1 MQISCVVIENAIQAE
16 ILVKLLLGEILAQDY
31 MVCGTIK
38 ASSSDYRGKY
48 VTLFGERSLG
58 IRSCRWTCLPLAVP
72 VVCFSHGV
80 ELGLAIDVNLK
91 VTKPS
96 DPTYLMEM
104 AFGLIFSVE
113 GEVNVKFGDFEFTV
127 VLRTPPNPYHEDL
140 LQVRL

>member
-1 MQISCVVIENAIQAE
+1 M
-16 ILVKLLLGEILAQDY
+16 
-31 MVCGTIK
+31 
-38 ASSSDYRGKY
+38 
-48 VTLFGERSLG
+48 
-58 IRSCRWTCLPLAVP
+58 
-72 VVCFSHGV
+72 CFSHGA